1 MVDGRGSR
9 SLWVVANLDSS
20 PGVTDKKA
28 SRVEQASIQH
38 FSVISA
44 SVPASSLLPWASTLT
59 SLSDG
64 LRCQSIRQ
72 IFPSL
77 SHAGYSQHFVTETK
91 SWLGQKDDTTRNSPC
106 CHWTSSPAP
115 NSERREPSPV
125 SCLITYHT
133 DTHLGICH
141 PPPPTPAQ

>member
-44 SVPASSLLPWASTLT
+44 SVPA
-59 SLSDG
+59 LSFYPD
-64 LRCQSIRQ
+64 
-72 IFPSL
+72 FP
-77 SHAGYSQHFVTETK
+77 Q
-91 SWLGQKDDTTRNSPC
+91 
-106 CHWTSSPAP
+106 
-115 NSERREPSPV
+115 
-125 SCLITYHT
+125 
-133 DTHLGICH
+133 
-141 PPPPTPAQ
+141 